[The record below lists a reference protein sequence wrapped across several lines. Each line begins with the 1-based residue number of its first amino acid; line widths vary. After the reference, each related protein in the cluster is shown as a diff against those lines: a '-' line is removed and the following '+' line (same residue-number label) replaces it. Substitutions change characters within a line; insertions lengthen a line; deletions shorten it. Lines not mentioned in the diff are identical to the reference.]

1 MNSTFFKKNTESE
14 IHFDIVIKNC
24 LGNDNIKK

>member
-1 MNSTFFKKNTESE
+1 MNSTFFIRQTESE
-14 IHFDIVIKNC
+14 IRFDIVIKNC